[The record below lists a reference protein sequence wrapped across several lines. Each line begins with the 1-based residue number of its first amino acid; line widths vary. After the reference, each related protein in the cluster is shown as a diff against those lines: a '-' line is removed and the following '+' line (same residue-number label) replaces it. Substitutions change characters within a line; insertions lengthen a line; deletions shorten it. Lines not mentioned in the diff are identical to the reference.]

1 MRSAACAVGLAL
13 ALHVVAPAFGAGTM
27 RVGTGIIAETLDPP
41 RISDLDGLTQAAA
54 IYDTLYGLDPLA
66 RPPVMVPIAAA
77 ALPEV
82 SADYRTFVVRVRPG
96 IHFSPH
102 PSFAGR
108 PRELVAA
115 DFAYAIRRVVD
126 PRIRS
131 ASWPM
136 IEGKIEGLDALAQR
150 AKDAGKGL
158 DYDAPVAGLALDDRY
173 TLRIRLTAPDPIFPI
188 LLTSPVFAGVARE
201 VVEAEGDGYGHRP
214 VGTGPFV
221 VGAYT
226 PGQRLTLVRNPLYR
240 SVTWDDLLSPAS
252 RVAHPDHPMRGR
264 KLPALERVEISSAP
278 EGSAEVLALSRGEL
292 DLIPLAVPELAMRN
306 GRLRDDF
313 AREGIRLV
321 RHQVS
326 GTFVAVLNMRDPIVG
341 GSGLDKI
348 ALRRAIHMA
357 FDDEEWIRLE
367 GGVPTVQHQVVPPG
381 IEGHVPGYRNPNL
394 YAPAAANALLDR
406 FGYRRGADGFRR
418 LPDGSALTVN
428 VLLENMLKTRKRG
441 EFLKRMLERIGIR
454 VAIETVPAA
463 EALKRIANCRYGM
476 AWTEGWLDFPDGT
489 NAMMMFYGKAI
500 GSANVS
506 CYDDPEFDAA
516 YREARVTA
524 PGPARTELFRTMQK
538 RLDAFGPARPLPYG
552 DIFMLKRTGVLG
564 PHSTQTDWVQYT
576 TLARD
581 R

>member
-1 MRSAACAVGLAL
+1 MRSAACMVGLAL
-13 ALHVVAPAFGAGTM
+13 ALHVSAPAYGTGTM
-27 RVGTGIIAETLDPP
+27 RVGTGAIAETLDPP
-41 RISDLDGLTQAAA
+41 RMNDLDGLTQAAA
-54 IYDTLYGLDPLA
+54 IYDTLYGFDPLA
-66 RPPVMVPIAAA
+66 RPPVMVPIAAG

-96 IHFSPH
+96 IYFSPH
-102 PSFAGR
+102 PSFEGR

-115 DFAYAIRRVVD
+115 DFAYAIRRVLD
-126 PRIRS
+126 PKIRS
-131 ASWPM
+131 TSWAM
-136 IEGKIEGLDALAQR
+136 IEGKIEGLDELAQR

-158 DYDAPVAGLALDDRY
+158 DYDAPVAGLALVDRY

-188 LLTSPVFAGVARE
+188 LLTSPVFAAVARE
-201 VVEAEGDGYGHRP
+201 VVEAEGDNYGHRP
-214 VGTGPFV
+214 VGTGAFV
-221 VGAYT
+221 VAAYT
-226 PGQRLTLVRNPLYR
+226 PGHRLTLVRNPQYR
-240 SVTWDDLLSPAS
+240 SVTWDELLSPAS
-252 RVAHPDHPMRGR
+252 RAAYPDHPMRGR
-264 KLPALERVEISSAP
+264 MLPALDRVEISSAP
-278 EGSAEVLALSRGEL
+278 EGTSEVLALRRGEL

-321 RHQVS
+321 RHQVN
-326 GTFVAVLNMRDPIVG
+326 GTFVLVLNMRDPVVG
-341 GSGLDKI
+341 GNAREKI

-357 FDDEEWIRLE
+357 FDDAEWIRVE
-367 GGVPTVQHQVVPPG
+367 GEIPTVRHQVVPPG

-394 YAPAAANALLDR
+394 YSRAAANALLER

-441 EFLKRMLERIGIR
+441 EFVKRMLDPIGIR
-454 VAIETVPAA
+454 VAIETVAPA
-463 EALKRIANCRYGM
+463 EALKRIANCHYGM
-476 AWTEGWLDFPDGT
+476 AWTEWWLDFPDGT

-500 GSANVS
+500 GSSNMS

-516 YREARVTA
+516 YRKAQVMA
-524 PGPARTELFRTMQK
+524 PGPARTELFRTMQT

-552 DIFMLKRTGVLG
+552 DIFMLKRAGVLG
-564 PHSTQTDWVQYT
+564 PFSTQTDWVQYT
-576 TLARD
+576 TLALD